1 MPLSRAVLASTL
13 CLLLIPGMTATAT
26 AEGQEHRI
34 GQVKPSDKKLDKKTE
49 ERGRY
54 LIKIAGC
61 NDCHTTGY
69 AEAAG
74 KIPEQDWLK
83 GDSIGWRGPWG
94 TTYASNLRLY
104 MQNLSEEQWIQ
115 VSRAVEFRPPMPWFV
130 LREMTDEDLRA
141 SDLSIHP
148 TSGTS
153 RRTGNHLPPT
163 RSGTAQALY
172 SVSIQWRGVEVNHPL
187 THSAWDKA
195 PTVGRQ
201 NPSTRHRHIH
211 IVPVRQLEIRV

>member
-1 MPLSRAVLASTL
+1 MPLAHTVLTSLL
-13 CLLLIPGMTATAT
+13 CLFLMLPVMTD
-26 AEGQEHRI
+26 AEAAGDKGQNM
-34 GQVKPSDKKLDKKTE
+34 GQVKPPLDKKLDKKTE

-104 MQNLSEEQWIQ
+104 MQNLSEGQWIQ

-141 SDLSIHP
+141 IYRFIRHLGPAGEPAP
-148 TSGTS
+148 TY
-153 RRTGNHLPPT
+153 LPPDQEPPKPYILFPS
-163 RSGTAQALY
+163 SGEA
-172 SVSIQWRGVEVNHPL
+172 S
-187 THSAWDKA
+187 K
-195 PTVGRQ
+195 
-201 NPSTRHRHIH
+201 
-211 IVPVRQLEIRV
+211 